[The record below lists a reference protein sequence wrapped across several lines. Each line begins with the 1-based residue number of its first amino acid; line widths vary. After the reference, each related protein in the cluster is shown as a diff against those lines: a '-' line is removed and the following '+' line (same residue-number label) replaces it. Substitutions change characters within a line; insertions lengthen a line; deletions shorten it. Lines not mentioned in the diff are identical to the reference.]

1 MTTQEYNNCVKLY
14 SDAVFRF
21 LLKNLAN
28 RADAE
33 DVMQLTFEKL
43 WLKREVV
50 GFEKA
55 KSYTFS
61 IAHNSMIDLIR
72 KRKFV
77 KAYENLPERAGGE
90 FENQIEARDMM
101 EQCLEILSPIQRSV
115 ILMRDYEGYS
125 YDEIAKMTELTLSQV
140 KVYIFRGRKKLQA
153 EVNRLSK
160 AS

>member
-90 FENQIEARDMM
+90 FEGQIEARDIM

-140 KVYIFRGRKKLQA
+140 KVYIFRGRKKLQV

>member
-50 GFEKA
+50 AFEKA

-90 FENQIEARDMM
+90 FEKQIEAKDIM

-160 AS
+160 AV

>member
-90 FENQIEARDMM
+90 FESQIEARDIM

-140 KVYIFRGRKKLQA
+140 KVYIFRGRKKLQV
-153 EVNRLSK
+153 EVIRLSK

>member
-90 FENQIEARDMM
+90 FESQFEARDMM
-101 EQCLEILSPIQRSV
+101 DQCLEILSPIQRSV

-140 KVYIFRGRKKLQA
+140 KVYIFRGRKKLQV

-160 AS
+160 AV